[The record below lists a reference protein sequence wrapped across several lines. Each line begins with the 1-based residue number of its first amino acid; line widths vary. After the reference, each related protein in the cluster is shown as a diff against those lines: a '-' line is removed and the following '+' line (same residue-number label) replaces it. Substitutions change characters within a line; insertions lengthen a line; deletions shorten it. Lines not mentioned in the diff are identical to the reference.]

1 MNTIKIKSTLHL
13 NYSCLA
19 TLLVI
24 FCFSTCAKPETI
36 TPEEGLQPVLEQA
49 GLNMPYIVID
59 TKAAPIIDEP
69 KISASLTIFE
79 KQKVILRTNI
89 GIELRGSTSQELFPK
104 KSYGFETKDSLGEDK
119 SISILGMPEEE
130 DWILYGPYNDKTL
143 LRDVIAYELSNAIGQ
158 YATKTK
164 FVDLQINKT
173 YVGVYV
179 MMEKIKRDKNRVNI
193 KKLEPAD
200 NSNTSI
206 TGGYIIKI
214 DKTTGDGAG
223 YNNNISFRS
232 NYDVN
237 GNRLP
242 PFSGTP
248 KNGRETYYLYEYPK
262 AEDISQAQRA
272 YIQGFIA
279 DMELA
284 IVSDSFKVTPRPY
297 TNFLDLPSFIDY
309 TIINELVANVDAYR
323 LSTFMYKDRGGK
335 LKFGPVWDFNISC
348 GIEGRSRTDRWIFN
362 YNVYNPDDYW
372 LVPFQFTKLMND
384 PLVKKAF
391 KDRWTQLRSATLST
405 SAIEK
410 MVTDKSTF
418 LNTSGAVKRNYTT
431 WDIMNKPVPFA
442 DVIYGSYDKEVNFM
456 IGWLKQRL
464 TWIDG
469 QVVSW

>member
-1 MNTIKIKSTLHL
+1 
-13 NYSCLA
+13 
-19 TLLVI
+19 
-24 FCFSTCAKPETI
+24 
-36 TPEEGLQPVLEQA
+36 
-49 GLNMPYIVID
+49 
-59 TKAAPIIDEP
+59 
-69 KISASLTIFE
+69 
-79 KQKVILRTNI
+79 
-89 GIELRGSTSQELFPK
+89 
-104 KSYGFETKDSLGEDK
+104 
-119 SISILGMPEEE
+119 
-130 DWILYGPYNDKTL
+130 
-143 LRDVIAYELSNAIGQ
+143 
-158 YATKTK
+158 
-164 FVDLQINKT
+164 
-173 YVGVYV
+173 
-179 MMEKIKRDKNRVNI
+179 MEKIKRDKNRVNI

-214 DKTTGDGAG
+214 DKATGDGAG

-362 YNVYNPDDYW
+362 YNVSNPDDYW

-391 KDRWTQLRSATLST
+391 KDRWTQLRSSTLST

-469 QVVSW
+469 QVVNW